1 MAYKDYIYPVVIPAA
16 HMKPEYRKMK
26 LTSKYILS
34 RIIGLSKRC
43 ELKQLRISNSLLKYE
58 VDLDH
63 NQISRA
69 FKELEDLKLIKI
81 DWKIG
86 CRRIV
91 NVLFDIDDLRVS
103 DTENQPDIKN
113 DTVNEMNSVQNEHS
127 SMHEMNS
134 VQNEHSS
141 MHEMNSVQNEQCTDR
156 TQNYVQNEHSS
167 MHETTTHKYEYK
179 KEEIDIYRESIYK
192 KILND
197 LSEGSI
203 SKIFMHDPATG
214 DQLDSYI
221 PFNYDPKE
229 AVDSEGNCLFTQE
242 PLDPEGYNLTQW
254 MATNITYLGE
264 LCLMGKYGDEC
275 FPIYAESLLKRWN
288 PKKAPLG
295 KFLNIAVPNDFKG
308 FKPRV
313 IDYVEQY
320 LGENVV
326 FPAIK
331 KIIKQRT
338 SPSKVLEVL
347 FNDYPQYFSA
357 VKHDMDFGR
366 YIYRLMYE
374 VIKGDCEDVYTPY
387 DSNRDFPTDEE
398 RAFDWGQ
405 QWFDAWSTDPQC
417 LNKEAQEIAL
427 GIKPLHKE
435 LYGKEV
441 MFDAFFD

>member
-1 MAYKDYIYPVVIPAA
+1 MNNEVYPVVIPDALLL
-16 HMKPEYRKMK
+16 PDIRK
-26 LTSKYILS
+26 LNGCAKYILF

-43 ELKQLRISNSLLKYE
+43 ENKQIRISNSLLKYE
-58 VDLDH
+58 MGYGPAVIRRSL
-63 NQISRA
+63 NR
-69 FKELEDLKLIKI
+69 LEDLKLIAVDK
-81 DWKIG
+81 KSG
-86 CRRIV
+86 CRRVI
-91 NVLFDIDDLRVS
+91 NVLFDIESLQNQQNIQPKAEEKVNKKDSDPNDHSSVIQKISDPTDQVIQSDTVS
-103 DTENQPDIKN
+103 DPKD
-113 DTVNEMNSVQNEHS
+113 HS
-127 SMHEMNS
+127 S
-134 VQNEHSS
+134 VIQKI
-141 MHEMNSVQNEQCTDR
+141 
-156 TQNYVQNEHSS
+156 
-167 MHETTTHKYEYK
+167 THNKEYK
-179 KEEIDIYRESIYK
+179 KEEIDIYRKSIYK

-214 DQLDSYI
+214 AQLDSYI
-221 PFNYDPKE
+221 LFEYDPKE

-242 PLDPEGYNLTQW
+242 PLDPEGYNLSQW

-326 FPAIK
+326 FPTIK

-338 SPSKVLEVL
+338 SPSKVLEFL
-347 FNDYPQYFSA
+347 FSDYPQYFSA

>member
-1 MAYKDYIYPVVIPAA
+1 MNNEVYPVVIPDALLL
-16 HMKPEYRKMK
+16 PDIRK
-26 LTSKYILS
+26 LNGCAKYILF

-43 ELKQLRISNSLLKYE
+43 ENKQIKISNSLLNYE
-58 VDLDH
+58 MGYGPAVIRRSL
-63 NQISRA
+63 NR
-69 FKELEDLKLIKI
+69 LEDLKLISVEQKN
-81 DWKIG
+81 G
-86 CRRIV
+86 CRRVI
-91 NVLFDIDDLRVS
+91 NVLFSIDSLKQKQDEMIQNDCDPNDHGSVIQKISDPTDHVIQSDTVS
-103 DTENQPDIKN
+103 DPKDHREVIQKI
-113 DTVNEMNSVQNEHS
+113 
-127 SMHEMNS
+127 
-134 VQNEHSS
+134 
-141 MHEMNSVQNEQCTDR
+141 
-156 TQNYVQNEHSS
+156 
-167 MHETTTHKYEYK
+167 THNKEYK

-242 PLDPEGYNLTQW
+242 PLDPEGYNLAQW

-347 FNDYPQYFSA
+347 FSDYPQYFSA

>member
-134 VQNEHSS
+134 VQNE
-141 MHEMNSVQNEQCTDR
+141 QCTDR

-214 DQLDSYI
+214 NQLESYI

-242 PLDPEGYNLTQW
+242 PLDPEGYNLSQW

-313 IDYVEQY
+313 LDYVSQY
-320 LGENVV
+320 LGEHMV
-326 FPAIK
+326 FPTIK

-338 SPSKVLEVL
+338 SPSKVLEIL
-347 FNDYPQYFSA
+347 FKDYSQYFSA
-357 VKHDMDFGR
+357 VKHDMDFGK

-374 VIKGDCEDVYTPY
+374 VIKSDCEDVYTPY

>member
-1 MAYKDYIYPVVIPAA
+1 MNNEVYPVVIPDALLL
-16 HMKPEYRKMK
+16 PDIRK
-26 LTSKYILS
+26 LNGCAKYILF

-43 ELKQLRISNSLLKYE
+43 ENKQIRISNSLLKYE
-58 VDLDH
+58 MGYGPAVIRKSLT
-63 NQISRA
+63 R
-69 FKELEDLKLIKI
+69 LEDLKLISVEQKN
-81 DWKIG
+81 G
-86 CRRIV
+86 CRRVI
-91 NVLFDIDDLRVS
+91 NVLFSIDSLKQKQDETVIQNDS
-103 DTENQPDIKN
+103 DPN
-113 DTVNEMNSVQNEHS
+113 DHS
-127 SMHEMNS
+127 SVIQMI
-134 VQNEHSS
+134 
-141 MHEMNSVQNEQCTDR
+141 
-156 TQNYVQNEHSS
+156 
-167 MHETTTHKYEYK
+167 THKYEYK
-179 KEEIDIYRESIYK
+179 KEEIDIYRKRIYK

-242 PLDPEGYNLTQW
+242 PLDPEGYNLAQW

-347 FNDYPQYFSA
+347 FKDYPQYFSA

>member
-1 MAYKDYIYPVVIPAA
+1 MNDEVYPVFIPTA
-16 HMKPEYRKMK
+16 HLKPEYRKMK

-43 ELKQLRISNSLLKYE
+43 ENKQVRISNSLLKYE
-58 VDLDH
+58 VGFSKP
-63 NQISRA
+63 QIIRA
-69 FKELEDLKLIKI
+69 FKELEDLNLIKVDLKKGARRVINILFTI
-81 DWKIG
+81 DELKASSSEL
-86 CRRIV
+86 
-91 NVLFDIDDLRVS
+91 N
-103 DTENQPDIKN
+103 TENSDN
-113 DTVNEMNSVQNEHS
+113 SNCVSNCERNVTRSGNETCTEYERNITRSGNET
-127 SMHEMNS
+127 
-134 VQNEHSS
+134 
-141 MHEMNSVQNEQCTDR
+141 CI
-156 TQNYVQNEHSS
+156 
-167 MHETTTHKYEYK
+167 HKYEYK

-242 PLDPEGYNLTQW
+242 PLDPEGYNLAQW

-264 LCLMGKYGDEC
+264 LCLMAKYGDEC

-347 FNDYPQYFSA
+347 FSDYPQYFSA

-374 VIKGDCEDVYTPY
+374 VIKSDCEDVYTPY
-387 DSNRDFPTDEE
+387 DSNRDFPTEEE
-398 RAFDWGQ
+398 RSFDWGQ

>member
-26 LTSKYILS
+26 LTSKYILF

-134 VQNEHSS
+134 VQNE
-141 MHEMNSVQNEQCTDR
+141 QCTDR

-179 KEEIDIYRESIYK
+179 IEEIDIYRESIYK

-242 PLDPEGYNLTQW
+242 PLDPEGYNLAQW

-264 LCLMGKYGDEC
+264 LYLMGKYGDEC

-347 FNDYPQYFSA
+347 FKDYPQYFSA

-387 DSNRDFPTDEE
+387 DSNRDFPTEEE

>member
-1 MAYKDYIYPVVIPAA
+1 MNNEVYPVVIPDALLL
-16 HMKPEYRKMK
+16 PDIRK
-26 LTSKYILS
+26 LNGCAKYILF

-43 ELKQLRISNSLLKYE
+43 ENKQIRISNSLLKYE
-58 VDLDH
+58 MGYGPAVIRRSL
-63 NQISRA
+63 NR
-69 FKELEDLKLIKI
+69 LEDLKLIAVDK
-81 DWKIG
+81 KSG
-86 CRRIV
+86 CRRVI
-91 NVLFDIDDLRVS
+91 NVLFDIESLQNQQNIQPKAEEKVNKKDSDPKDLGTVIQRDS
-103 DTENQPDIKN
+103 DPNDHVIQS
-113 DTVNEMNSVQNEHS
+113 DTVNDPNDHRSVIQS
-127 SMHEMNS
+127 
-134 VQNEHSS
+134 
-141 MHEMNSVQNEQCTDR
+141 D
-156 TQNYVQNEHSS
+156 
-167 MHETTTHKYEYK
+167 THNKEYK

-214 DQLDSYI
+214 NQLDSYI

-242 PLDPEGYNLTQW
+242 TLDPEGYNLAQW

-320 LGENVV
+320 LGENVIS
-326 FPAIK
+326 PTIK

-347 FNDYPQYFSA
+347 FSDYPQYFSA

-387 DSNRDFPTDEE
+387 DSNRDFPTEEE

>member
-1 MAYKDYIYPVVIPAA
+1 MTYKDYIYPVVIPAA

-43 ELKQLRISNSLLKYE
+43 ENKQVRISNSLLKYE

-134 VQNEHSS
+134 VQNE
-141 MHEMNSVQNEQCTDR
+141 QCTDR

-167 MHETTTHKYEYK
+167 MHETCIHKYEYK

-242 PLDPEGYNLTQW
+242 PLDPEGYNLAQW

-374 VIKGDCEDVYTPY
+374 VIKSDCEDVYTPY

>member
-1 MAYKDYIYPVVIPAA
+1 MNNEVYPVVIPDALLL
-16 HMKPEYRKMK
+16 PDIRK
-26 LTSKYILS
+26 LNGCAKYILF

-43 ELKQLRISNSLLKYE
+43 ENKQIKISNSLLNYE
-58 VDLDH
+58 MGYGPAVIRRSL
-63 NQISRA
+63 NR
-69 FKELEDLKLIKI
+69 LEDLKLISVEQKN
-81 DWKIG
+81 G
-86 CRRIV
+86 CRRVI
-91 NVLFDIDDLRVS
+91 NVLFSIDSLKQKQDKMIQNDCDPNDHGSVIQKISDPNDQVIQSDTVS
-103 DTENQPDIKN
+103 DPKD
-113 DTVNEMNSVQNEHS
+113 HS
-127 SMHEMNS
+127 S
-134 VQNEHSS
+134 VIKKI
-141 MHEMNSVQNEQCTDR
+141 
-156 TQNYVQNEHSS
+156 
-167 MHETTTHKYEYK
+167 THNKEYK

-197 LSEGSI
+197 LSDGSI

-242 PLDPEGYNLTQW
+242 PLDPEGYNLAQW

-347 FNDYPQYFSA
+347 FSDYPQYFSA

-374 VIKGDCEDVYTPY
+374 IIKGDCEDVYTPY
-387 DSNRDFPTDEE
+387 DSNRDFPTEEE

>member
-1 MAYKDYIYPVVIPAA
+1 MNNEVYPIVIPDALLL
-16 HMKPEYRKMK
+16 PDIRK
-26 LTSKYILS
+26 LNGCAKYILF

-43 ELKQLRISNSLLKYE
+43 ENKQVRISNSLLKYE
-58 VDLDH
+58 MGYGPAVIRRSL
-63 NQISRA
+63 NR
-69 FKELEDLKLIKI
+69 LEDLKLIAVDK
-81 DWKIG
+81 KSG
-86 CRRIV
+86 CRRVI
-91 NVLFDIDDLRVS
+91 NVLFDIESLQNQQNIQPKAEEKVNKKDSDPNDHSSVIQKISDPTDQVIQSDTVS
-103 DTENQPDIKN
+103 DLKD
-113 DTVNEMNSVQNEHS
+113 HS
-127 SMHEMNS
+127 S
-134 VQNEHSS
+134 VIQKI
-141 MHEMNSVQNEQCTDR
+141 
-156 TQNYVQNEHSS
+156 
-167 MHETTTHKYEYK
+167 THNKEYK

-242 PLDPEGYNLTQW
+242 PLDPEGYNLAQW

-326 FPAIK
+326 FPTIK

-347 FNDYPQYFSA
+347 FSDYPQYFSA

-435 LYGKEV
+435 LYSKEV

>member
-1 MAYKDYIYPVVIPAA
+1 MNNEVYPVVIPDALLL
-16 HMKPEYRKMK
+16 PDIRK
-26 LTSKYILS
+26 LNGCAKYILF

-43 ELKQLRISNSLLKYE
+43 ENKQIRISNSLLKYE
-58 VDLDH
+58 MGYGPAVIRRSL
-63 NQISRA
+63 NR
-69 FKELEDLKLIKI
+69 LEDLKLIAVDK
-81 DWKIG
+81 KSG
-86 CRRIV
+86 CRRVI
-91 NVLFDIDDLRVS
+91 NVLFDIESLQNQQNIQPKAEEKVNKKDSDPKDLGTVIQRDS
-103 DTENQPDIKN
+103 DPNDHVIQS
-113 DTVNEMNSVQNEHS
+113 DTVNDPNDHRSVIQS
-127 SMHEMNS
+127 
-134 VQNEHSS
+134 
-141 MHEMNSVQNEQCTDR
+141 D
-156 TQNYVQNEHSS
+156 
-167 MHETTTHKYEYK
+167 THNKEYK

-214 DQLDSYI
+214 NQLDSYI

-242 PLDPEGYNLTQW
+242 PLDPEGYNLAQW

-264 LCLMGKYGDEC
+264 LCLMAKYGDEC

-326 FPAIK
+326 FPTIK

-338 SPSKVLEVL
+338 SPSKVLEIL
-347 FNDYPQYFSA
+347 FSDYPQYFSA

-374 VIKGDCEDVYTPY
+374 VIKSDCEDVYTPY

>member
-1 MAYKDYIYPVVIPAA
+1 MNNEVYPIVIPDALLL
-16 HMKPEYRKMK
+16 PDIRK
-26 LTSKYILS
+26 LNGCAKYILF

-43 ELKQLRISNSLLKYE
+43 ENKQVRISNSLLKYE
-58 VDLDH
+58 MGYGPAVIRRSL
-63 NQISRA
+63 NR
-69 FKELEDLKLIKI
+69 LEDLKLIAVDK
-81 DWKIG
+81 KSG
-86 CRRIV
+86 CRRVI
-91 NVLFDIDDLRVS
+91 NVLFDIESLQNQQNIQPKAEEKVNKKDSDPNDHSSVIQKISDPTDQVIQSDTVS
-103 DTENQPDIKN
+103 DLKD
-113 DTVNEMNSVQNEHS
+113 HS
-127 SMHEMNS
+127 F
-134 VQNEHSS
+134 VIQKI
-141 MHEMNSVQNEQCTDR
+141 
-156 TQNYVQNEHSS
+156 
-167 MHETTTHKYEYK
+167 THNKEYK

-214 DQLDSYI
+214 AQLDSYI

-242 PLDPEGYNLTQW
+242 PLDPEGYNLAQW

-295 KFLNIAVPNDFKG
+295 KFLNISVPNDFKG

>member
-1 MAYKDYIYPVVIPAA
+1 MNDEVYPVFIPTA
-16 HMKPEYRKMK
+16 HLKPEYRKMK

-43 ELKQLRISNSLLKYE
+43 ENKQVRISNSLLKYE
-58 VDLDH
+58 VGFSKP
-63 NQISRA
+63 QIIRA
-69 FKELEDLKLIKI
+69 FKELEDLNLIKVDLKKGARRVINILFTI
-81 DWKIG
+81 DELKASSEL
-86 CRRIV
+86 
-91 NVLFDIDDLRVS
+91 N
-103 DTENQPDIKN
+103 TENSDN
-113 DTVNEMNSVQNEHS
+113 SNCVSNCERNVTRSGNETCTEYERNITRSGNET
-127 SMHEMNS
+127 
-134 VQNEHSS
+134 
-141 MHEMNSVQNEQCTDR
+141 CI
-156 TQNYVQNEHSS
+156 
-167 MHETTTHKYEYK
+167 HKYEYK

-242 PLDPEGYNLTQW
+242 PLEPEGYNLTQW

-326 FPAIK
+326 FPTIK

-347 FNDYPQYFSA
+347 FSDYPQYFSA
-357 VKHDMDFGR
+357 VKHDMNFGR

>member
-1 MAYKDYIYPVVIPAA
+1 MNNEVYPVVIPDALLL
-16 HMKPEYRKMK
+16 PDIRK
-26 LTSKYILS
+26 LNGCAKYILF

-43 ELKQLRISNSLLKYE
+43 ENKQIRISNSLLKYE
-58 VDLDH
+58 MGYGPAVIRRSL
-63 NQISRA
+63 NR
-69 FKELEDLKLIKI
+69 LEDLKLIAVDK
-81 DWKIG
+81 KSG
-86 CRRIV
+86 CRRVI
-91 NVLFDIDDLRVS
+91 NVLFDIESLQNQQNIQPKAEEKVNKKDSDPKDLGTVIQRDS
-103 DTENQPDIKN
+103 DPNDHVIQS
-113 DTVNEMNSVQNEHS
+113 DTVNDPNDHRSVIQS
-127 SMHEMNS
+127 
-134 VQNEHSS
+134 
-141 MHEMNSVQNEQCTDR
+141 D
-156 TQNYVQNEHSS
+156 
-167 MHETTTHKYEYK
+167 THNKEYK

-214 DQLDSYI
+214 NQLDSYI

-229 AVDSEGNCLFTQE
+229 AVDSEGNCLFTQD

-326 FPAIK
+326 FPTIK

-347 FNDYPQYFSA
+347 FSDYPQYFSA

>member
-134 VQNEHSS
+134 VQNE
-141 MHEMNSVQNEQCTDR
+141 QCTDR

-214 DQLDSYI
+214 AQQDSYI

-331 KIIKQRT
+331 KIIKQRN
-338 SPSKVLEVL
+338 SPSKVLDAIA
-347 FNDYPQYFSA
+347 FDYPQYFTA
-357 VKHDMDFGR
+357 VMHDMDLGR
-366 YIYRLMYE
+366 YLYRLMYE
-374 VIKGDCEDVYTPY
+374 VIKSDCEDVYTPY

-405 QWFDAWSTDPQC
+405 QWFEAWSTDPQC
-417 LNKEAQEIAL
+417 LNEEAQEIAL

>member
-1 MAYKDYIYPVVIPAA
+1 MNNEVYPVVIPDALLL
-16 HMKPEYRKMK
+16 PDIRK
-26 LTSKYILS
+26 LNGCAKYILF

-43 ELKQLRISNSLLKYE
+43 ENKQIRISNSLLKYE
-58 VDLDH
+58 MGYGPAVIRRSL
-63 NQISRA
+63 NR
-69 FKELEDLKLIKI
+69 LEDLKLIAVDK
-81 DWKIG
+81 KSG
-86 CRRIV
+86 CRRVI
-91 NVLFDIDDLRVS
+91 NVLFDIESLQNQQNIQPKAEEKVNKKDSDPNDLSSVIQKISDPTDQVIQSDTVS
-103 DTENQPDIKN
+103 DPKD
-113 DTVNEMNSVQNEHS
+113 HS
-127 SMHEMNS
+127 S
-134 VQNEHSS
+134 VIQKI
-141 MHEMNSVQNEQCTDR
+141 
-156 TQNYVQNEHSS
+156 
-167 MHETTTHKYEYK
+167 THNKEYK

-203 SKIFMHDPATG
+203 SKIFMHDPSTG

-229 AVDSEGNCLFTQE
+229 AVDSEGNCLFTKE
-242 PLDPEGYNLTQW
+242 LLDPEGYNLSQW

-347 FNDYPQYFSA
+347 FSDYPQYFSA

-405 QWFDAWSTDPQC
+405 QWFEAWSTDPQC

>member
-134 VQNEHSS
+134 VQNE
-141 MHEMNSVQNEQCTDR
+141 QCTDR

-179 KEEIDIYRESIYK
+179 IEEIDIYRKKVYR
-192 KILND
+192 KILKD

-203 SKIFMHDPATG
+203 EKLFMRDPETG
-214 DQLDSYI
+214 NQLDSYI

-242 PLDPEGYNLTQW
+242 PLDPEGYNLAQW

-347 FNDYPQYFSA
+347 FSDYPQYFSA

-417 LNKEAQEIAL
+417 LNEEAQEIAL

>member
-26 LTSKYILS
+26 LTSKYILF

-69 FKELEDLKLIKI
+69 FKELEDLNLIKI

-113 DTVNEMNSVQNEHS
+113 DTVNEMNSVQNE
-127 SMHEMNS
+127 
-134 VQNEHSS
+134 
-141 MHEMNSVQNEQCTDR
+141 QCTDR

-167 MHETTTHKYEYK
+167 VHETCIHKYEYK

-229 AVDSEGNCLFTQE
+229 AVDSEGDCLFTQE
-242 PLDPEGYNLTQW
+242 PLDPEGYNLAQW

-347 FNDYPQYFSA
+347 FKDYPQYFSA

-374 VIKGDCEDVYTPY
+374 VIKSDCEDVYTPY

-405 QWFDAWSTDPQC
+405 QWFDAWSTDPQG

>member
-1 MAYKDYIYPVVIPAA
+1 MNDEVYPVFIPTA
-16 HMKPEYRKMK
+16 HLKPEYRKMK

-43 ELKQLRISNSLLKYE
+43 ENKQVRISNSLLKYE
-58 VDLDH
+58 VGFSKP
-63 NQISRA
+63 QIIRA
-69 FKELEDLKLIKI
+69 FKELEDLNLIKVDLKKGARRVINILFTI
-81 DWKIG
+81 DELKASSEL
-86 CRRIV
+86 
-91 NVLFDIDDLRVS
+91 N
-103 DTENQPDIKN
+103 TENADN
-113 DTVNEMNSVQNEHS
+113 SNCVSNCERNVTRSGNET
-127 SMHEMNS
+127 
-134 VQNEHSS
+134 
-141 MHEMNSVQNEQCTDR
+141 CTDK
-156 TQNYVQNEHSS
+156 NKSGNETCTEYERNVTRSGN
-167 MHETTTHKYEYK
+167 ETCIHKYEYK

-214 DQLDSYI
+214 NQLDSYI

-242 PLDPEGYNLTQW
+242 PLDPEGYNLAQW

-313 IDYVEQY
+313 IDYVSQY
-320 LGENVV
+320 LGEHMV
-326 FPAIK
+326 FPTIK

-387 DSNRDFPTDEE
+387 DSNRDFPTEEE

>member
-134 VQNEHSS
+134 VQNE
-141 MHEMNSVQNEQCTDR
+141 QCTDR

-214 DQLDSYI
+214 NQLDSYI

-229 AVDSEGNCLFTQE
+229 AVDSEGNCLFTKE
-242 PLDPEGYNLTQW
+242 PLDPEGYNLAQW

-347 FNDYPQYFSA
+347 FSDYPQYFSA
-357 VKHDMDFGR
+357 VKHDMNFGR

>member
-1 MAYKDYIYPVVIPAA
+1 MNNEVYPVVIPDALLL
-16 HMKPEYRKMK
+16 PDIRK
-26 LTSKYILS
+26 LNGCAKYILF

-43 ELKQLRISNSLLKYE
+43 ENKQIRISNSLLKYE
-58 VDLDH
+58 MGYGPAVIRRSL
-63 NQISRA
+63 NR
-69 FKELEDLKLIKI
+69 LEDLKLIAVDK
-81 DWKIG
+81 KSG
-86 CRRIV
+86 CRRVI
-91 NVLFDIDDLRVS
+91 NVLFDIESLQNQQNIQPKAEEKVNKKDSDPNDHSSVIQKISDPTDQVIQSDTVS
-103 DTENQPDIKN
+103 DPKD
-113 DTVNEMNSVQNEHS
+113 HS
-127 SMHEMNS
+127 S
-134 VQNEHSS
+134 VIQKI
-141 MHEMNSVQNEQCTDR
+141 
-156 TQNYVQNEHSS
+156 
-167 MHETTTHKYEYK
+167 THNKEYK

-214 DQLDSYI
+214 NQLDSYI

-242 PLDPEGYNLTQW
+242 PLDPEGYNLAQW

-347 FNDYPQYFSA
+347 FSDYPQYFSA

>member
-1 MAYKDYIYPVVIPAA
+1 MNDEVYPVFIPTA
-16 HMKPEYRKMK
+16 HLKPEYRKMK

-43 ELKQLRISNSLLKYE
+43 ENKQVRISNSLLKYE
-58 VDLDH
+58 VGFSKP
-63 NQISRA
+63 QITRA
-69 FKELEDLKLIKI
+69 FKELEDLNLIKVDLKKGARRVINILFTI
-81 DWKIG
+81 DELKASSEL
-86 CRRIV
+86 
-91 NVLFDIDDLRVS
+91 N
-103 DTENQPDIKN
+103 TENSDNSNCVSNCERNITKSG
-113 DTVNEMNSVQNEHS
+113 NET
-127 SMHEMNS
+127 
-134 VQNEHSS
+134 
-141 MHEMNSVQNEQCTDR
+141 CTDK
-156 TQNYVQNEHSS
+156 NKSGNETCTEYERNITRSS
-167 MHETTTHKYEYK
+167 NKTCIHKYEYK

-197 LSEGSI
+197 LSEESI
-203 SKIFMHDPATG
+203 SKIFMHDPSTG

-221 PFNYDPKE
+221 PFEYDPKE

-242 PLDPEGYNLTQW
+242 PLDPEGYNLSQW

-264 LCLMGKYGDEC
+264 LCLMSKYGDEC

-326 FPAIK
+326 FPTIK

-347 FNDYPQYFSA
+347 FSDYPQYFSA
-357 VKHDMDFGR
+357 VKHDMNFGR

-441 MFDAFFD
+441 MFDAFFDY

>member
-1 MAYKDYIYPVVIPAA
+1 MTYKDYIYPVVIPAA

-26 LTSKYILS
+26 LTSKYILF

-69 FKELEDLKLIKI
+69 FKELEDLNLIKI

-134 VQNEHSS
+134 VQNE
-141 MHEMNSVQNEQCTDR
+141 QCTDR

-167 MHETTTHKYEYK
+167 MHETTIHKYEYK
-179 KEEIDIYRESIYK
+179 KEEIDIYRKRIYK

-242 PLDPEGYNLTQW
+242 PLDPEGYNLAQW

-264 LCLMGKYGDEC
+264 LCLMAKYGDEC

-326 FPAIK
+326 SPTIK

-338 SPSKVLEVL
+338 SPSKALEIL
-347 FNDYPQYFSA
+347 FSDYPQYFSA
-357 VKHDMDFGR
+357 VKHDMDLGR

>member
-1 MAYKDYIYPVVIPAA
+1 MNNEVYPVVIPDALLL
-16 HMKPEYRKMK
+16 PDIRK
-26 LTSKYILS
+26 LNGCAKYILF

-43 ELKQLRISNSLLKYE
+43 ENKQIRISNSLLKYE
-58 VDLDH
+58 MGYGPAVIRRSL
-63 NQISRA
+63 NR
-69 FKELEDLKLIKI
+69 LEDLKLIAVDK
-81 DWKIG
+81 KSG
-86 CRRIV
+86 CRRVI
-91 NVLFDIDDLRVS
+91 NVLFDIESLQNQQNIQPKAEEKVNKKDSDPNDHSSVIQKISDPTDQVIQSDTVS
-103 DTENQPDIKN
+103 DPKD
-113 DTVNEMNSVQNEHS
+113 HS
-127 SMHEMNS
+127 S
-134 VQNEHSS
+134 VIQKI
-141 MHEMNSVQNEQCTDR
+141 
-156 TQNYVQNEHSS
+156 
-167 MHETTTHKYEYK
+167 THNKEYK

-242 PLDPEGYNLTQW
+242 PLDPEGYNLAQW

-347 FNDYPQYFSA
+347 FSDYPQYFSA

>member
-1 MAYKDYIYPVVIPAA
+1 MNNEVYPVVIPDALLL
-16 HMKPEYRKMK
+16 PDIRK
-26 LTSKYILS
+26 LNGCAKYILF

-43 ELKQLRISNSLLKYE
+43 ENKQIRISNSLLKYE
-58 VDLDH
+58 MGYGPAVIRRSL
-63 NQISRA
+63 NR
-69 FKELEDLKLIKI
+69 LEDLKLIAVDK
-81 DWKIG
+81 KSG
-86 CRRIV
+86 CRRVI
-91 NVLFDIDDLRVS
+91 NVLFDIESLQNQQNIQPKAEEKVNKKDSDPNDHSSVIQKISDPTDQVIQSDTVS
-103 DTENQPDIKN
+103 DPKD
-113 DTVNEMNSVQNEHS
+113 HS
-127 SMHEMNS
+127 S
-134 VQNEHSS
+134 VIQKI
-141 MHEMNSVQNEQCTDR
+141 
-156 TQNYVQNEHSS
+156 
-167 MHETTTHKYEYK
+167 THNKEYK

-203 SKIFMHDPATG
+203 SKIFMHDPSTG

-221 PFNYDPKE
+221 PFNYDPKD
-229 AVDSEGNCLFTQE
+229 AVDSEGNCLFTKE
-242 PLDPEGYNLTQW
+242 PLDPEGYNLSQW

-264 LCLMGKYGDEC
+264 LCLIGKYGDEC

-338 SPSKVLEVL
+338 SPSKVLEFL
-347 FNDYPQYFSA
+347 FSDYSQYFSA
-357 VKHDMDFGR
+357 VKHDMNFGR

>member
-1 MAYKDYIYPVVIPAA
+1 MNNEVYPVVIPDALLL
-16 HMKPEYRKMK
+16 PDIRK
-26 LTSKYILS
+26 LNGCAKYILF

-43 ELKQLRISNSLLKYE
+43 ENKQIRISNSLLKYE
-58 VDLDH
+58 MGYGPAVIRRSL
-63 NQISRA
+63 NR
-69 FKELEDLKLIKI
+69 LEDLKLIAVDK
-81 DWKIG
+81 KSG
-86 CRRIV
+86 CRRVI
-91 NVLFDIDDLRVS
+91 NVLFDIESLQNQQNIQPKAEEKVNKKDSDPKDLGTVIQRDS
-103 DTENQPDIKN
+103 DPNDHVIQS
-113 DTVNEMNSVQNEHS
+113 DTVNDPNDHRSVIQS
-127 SMHEMNS
+127 
-134 VQNEHSS
+134 
-141 MHEMNSVQNEQCTDR
+141 D
-156 TQNYVQNEHSS
+156 
-167 MHETTTHKYEYK
+167 THNKEYK

-214 DQLDSYI
+214 NQLDSYI

-242 PLDPEGYNLTQW
+242 PLDPEGYNLAQW

-264 LCLMGKYGDEC
+264 LCLMAKYGDEC

-347 FNDYPQYFSA
+347 FSDYPQYFSA

-374 VIKGDCEDVYTPY
+374 VIKSDCEDVYTPY
-387 DSNRDFPTDEE
+387 DSNRDFPTEEE
-398 RAFDWGQ
+398 RSFDWGQ

>member
-1 MAYKDYIYPVVIPAA
+1 MNNEVYPVVIPDALLL
-16 HMKPEYRKMK
+16 PDIRK
-26 LTSKYILS
+26 LNGCAKYILF

-43 ELKQLRISNSLLKYE
+43 ENKQIRISNSLLKYE
-58 VDLDH
+58 MGYGPAVIRRSL
-63 NQISRA
+63 NR
-69 FKELEDLKLIKI
+69 LEDLKLIAVDK
-81 DWKIG
+81 KSG
-86 CRRIV
+86 CRRVI
-91 NVLFDIDDLRVS
+91 NVLFDIESLQNQQNIQPKAEEKVNKKDSDPNDLSSVIQKISDPTDQVIQSDTVS
-103 DTENQPDIKN
+103 DPKD
-113 DTVNEMNSVQNEHS
+113 HS
-127 SMHEMNS
+127 S
-134 VQNEHSS
+134 VIQKI
-141 MHEMNSVQNEQCTDR
+141 
-156 TQNYVQNEHSS
+156 
-167 MHETTTHKYEYK
+167 THNKEYK

-203 SKIFMHDPATG
+203 SKIFMHDPSTG

-229 AVDSEGNCLFTQE
+229 AVDSEGNCLFTKE
-242 PLDPEGYNLTQW
+242 PLDPEGYNLSQW

-347 FNDYPQYFSA
+347 FSDYPQYFSA

-405 QWFDAWSTDPQC
+405 QWFEAWSTDPQC

>member
-1 MAYKDYIYPVVIPAA
+1 MTYKDYIYPVVIPAA

-43 ELKQLRISNSLLKYE
+43 ENKQVRISNSLLKYE

-134 VQNEHSS
+134 VQNE
-141 MHEMNSVQNEQCTDR
+141 QCTDR

-167 MHETTTHKYEYK
+167 MHETCIHKYEYK
-179 KEEIDIYRESIYK
+179 KEEIDIYRERIYK

-242 PLDPEGYNLTQW
+242 PLDPEGYNLAQW

-264 LCLMGKYGDEC
+264 LCLMAKYGDEC

-320 LGENVV
+320 LGENVIS
-326 FPAIK
+326 PAIK

-347 FNDYPQYFSA
+347 FSDYPQYFSA

-417 LNKEAQEIAL
+417 LNEEAQKIAL

>member
-1 MAYKDYIYPVVIPAA
+1 MNNEVYPIVIPDALLL
-16 HMKPEYRKMK
+16 PDIRK
-26 LTSKYILS
+26 LNGCAKYILF
-34 RIIGLSKRC
+34 RIISLSKRC
-43 ELKQLRISNSLLKYE
+43 KNKQIKISNSLLKYE
-58 VDLDH
+58 MGYGPAVIRRSL
-63 NQISRA
+63 NR
-69 FKELEDLKLIKI
+69 LEDLKLIAVDK
-81 DWKIG
+81 KSG
-86 CRRIV
+86 CRRVI
-91 NVLFDIDDLRVS
+91 NVLFDIESLQNQQNIQPKAEEKVNKKDSDPKDHREVIQRDSDPNDHVIQSDTVS
-103 DTENQPDIKN
+103 DPKD
-113 DTVNEMNSVQNEHS
+113 HS
-127 SMHEMNS
+127 S
-134 VQNEHSS
+134 VIQKI
-141 MHEMNSVQNEQCTDR
+141 
-156 TQNYVQNEHSS
+156 
-167 MHETTTHKYEYK
+167 THNKEYK

-242 PLDPEGYNLTQW
+242 PLDPEGYNLAQW

-357 VKHDMDFGR
+357 VKHDMDFGK

-374 VIKGDCEDVYTPY
+374 VIKSDCEDVYTPY

-441 MFDAFFD
+441 MFDAFFN

>member
-1 MAYKDYIYPVVIPAA
+1 MNDEVYPVFIPTA
-16 HMKPEYRKMK
+16 HLKPEYRKMK

-43 ELKQLRISNSLLKYE
+43 ENKQVRISNSLLKYE
-58 VDLDH
+58 VGFSKP
-63 NQISRA
+63 QIIRA
-69 FKELEDLKLIKI
+69 FKELEDLNLIKVDLKKGARRVINILFTI
-81 DWKIG
+81 DELKASSSEL
-86 CRRIV
+86 
-91 NVLFDIDDLRVS
+91 N
-103 DTENQPDIKN
+103 TENSDN
-113 DTVNEMNSVQNEHS
+113 SNCVSNCERNVTRSGNETCTEYERNITRSGNET
-127 SMHEMNS
+127 
-134 VQNEHSS
+134 
-141 MHEMNSVQNEQCTDR
+141 CI
-156 TQNYVQNEHSS
+156 
-167 MHETTTHKYEYK
+167 HKYEYK

-242 PLDPEGYNLTQW
+242 PLDPEGYNLAQW

-347 FNDYPQYFSA
+347 FKDYPQYFSA

-374 VIKGDCEDVYTPY
+374 VIKNDCEDVYTPY

>member
-1 MAYKDYIYPVVIPAA
+1 MNNEVYPIVIPDALLL
-16 HMKPEYRKMK
+16 PDIRK
-26 LTSKYILS
+26 LNGCAKYILF

-43 ELKQLRISNSLLKYE
+43 ENKQVRISNSLLKYE
-58 VDLDH
+58 MGYGPAVIRRSL
-63 NQISRA
+63 NR
-69 FKELEDLKLIKI
+69 LEDLKLIAVDK
-81 DWKIG
+81 KSG
-86 CRRIV
+86 CRRVI
-91 NVLFDIDDLRVS
+91 NVLFDIESLQNQQNIQPKAEEKVNKKDSDPNDHSSVIQKISDPTDQVIQSDTVS
-103 DTENQPDIKN
+103 DLKD
-113 DTVNEMNSVQNEHS
+113 HS
-127 SMHEMNS
+127 S
-134 VQNEHSS
+134 VIQKI
-141 MHEMNSVQNEQCTDR
+141 
-156 TQNYVQNEHSS
+156 
-167 MHETTTHKYEYK
+167 THNKEYK

-242 PLDPEGYNLTQW
+242 PLDPEGYNLAQW

-347 FNDYPQYFSA
+347 FSDYPQYFSA

>member
-1 MAYKDYIYPVVIPAA
+1 MNNEVYPVVIPDALLL
-16 HMKPEYRKMK
+16 PDIRK
-26 LTSKYILS
+26 LNGCAKYILF

-43 ELKQLRISNSLLKYE
+43 ENKQIRISNSLLKYE
-58 VDLDH
+58 MGYGPAVIRRSL
-63 NQISRA
+63 NR
-69 FKELEDLKLIKI
+69 LEDLKLIAVDK
-81 DWKIG
+81 KSG
-86 CRRIV
+86 CRRVI
-91 NVLFDIDDLRVS
+91 NVLFDIESLQNQQNIQPKAEEKVNKKDSDPNDLSSVIQKISDPTDQVIQSDTVS
-103 DTENQPDIKN
+103 DPKD
-113 DTVNEMNSVQNEHS
+113 HS
-127 SMHEMNS
+127 S
-134 VQNEHSS
+134 VIQKI
-141 MHEMNSVQNEQCTDR
+141 
-156 TQNYVQNEHSS
+156 
-167 MHETTTHKYEYK
+167 THNKEYK

-203 SKIFMHDPATG
+203 SKIFMHDPSTG

-229 AVDSEGNCLFTQE
+229 AVDSEGNCLFTKE
-242 PLDPEGYNLTQW
+242 PLDPEGYNLSQW

-347 FNDYPQYFSA
+347 FSDYPQYFSA

-387 DSNRDFPTDEE
+387 DSNHDFPTDEE

-405 QWFDAWSTDPQC
+405 QWFEAWSTDPQC

>member
-1 MAYKDYIYPVVIPAA
+1 MNDEVYPVFIPTA
-16 HMKPEYRKMK
+16 HLKPEYRKMK

-43 ELKQLRISNSLLKYE
+43 ENKQVRISNSLLKYE
-58 VDLDH
+58 VGFSKP
-63 NQISRA
+63 QIIRA
-69 FKELEDLKLIKI
+69 FKELEDLNLIKVDLKKGARRVINILFTI
-81 DWKIG
+81 DELKASSEL
-86 CRRIV
+86 
-91 NVLFDIDDLRVS
+91 N
-103 DTENQPDIKN
+103 TENSDNSNCVSNCEQNVTRSGNETCTDKN
-113 DTVNEMNSVQNEHS
+113 KSGNEMLPEREQNVTRS
-127 SMHEMNS
+127 G
-134 VQNEHSS
+134 NET
-141 MHEMNSVQNEQCTDR
+141 C
-156 TQNYVQNEHSS
+156 
-167 MHETTTHKYEYK
+167 THKYEYK

-214 DQLDSYI
+214 AQLDSYI

-229 AVDSEGNCLFTQE
+229 AVDSEGNCLFTKE
-242 PLDPEGYNLTQW
+242 PLDPEGYNLAQW

-347 FNDYPQYFSA
+347 FKDYPQYFSA

-387 DSNRDFPTDEE
+387 DSNRDFPTEEE

>member
-1 MAYKDYIYPVVIPAA
+1 MNNEVYPIVIPDALLL
-16 HMKPEYRKMK
+16 PDIRK
-26 LTSKYILS
+26 LNGCAKYILF

-43 ELKQLRISNSLLKYE
+43 ENKQVRISNSLLKYE
-58 VDLDH
+58 MGYGPAVIRRSL
-63 NQISRA
+63 NR
-69 FKELEDLKLIKI
+69 LEDLKLIAVDK
-81 DWKIG
+81 KSG

-91 NVLFDIDDLRVS
+91 NVLFDIESLQNQQNIQPKAEEKVNKKDSDPNDHSSVIQKISDPTDQVIQSDTVS
-103 DTENQPDIKN
+103 DLKD
-113 DTVNEMNSVQNEHS
+113 HS
-127 SMHEMNS
+127 S
-134 VQNEHSS
+134 VIQKI
-141 MHEMNSVQNEQCTDR
+141 
-156 TQNYVQNEHSS
+156 
-167 MHETTTHKYEYK
+167 THKYEYK
-179 KEEIDIYRESIYK
+179 IEEIDIYRKKVYR
-192 KILND
+192 KILKD

-203 SKIFMHDPATG
+203 EKIFMHDPATG

-242 PLDPEGYNLTQW
+242 PLDPEGYNLSQW

-326 FPAIK
+326 SPTIK

-338 SPSKVLEVL
+338 SPSKVLEIL
-347 FNDYPQYFSA
+347 FKDYPQYFSA

-441 MFDAFFD
+441 MFDDFFD

>member
-1 MAYKDYIYPVVIPAA
+1 MNNEVYPIVIPDALLL
-16 HMKPEYRKMK
+16 PDIRK
-26 LTSKYILS
+26 LNGCAKYILF

-43 ELKQLRISNSLLKYE
+43 ENKQVRISNSLLKYE
-58 VDLDH
+58 MGYGPAVIRRSL
-63 NQISRA
+63 NR
-69 FKELEDLKLIKI
+69 LEDLKLIAVDK
-81 DWKIG
+81 KSG
-86 CRRIV
+86 CRRVI
-91 NVLFDIDDLRVS
+91 NVLFDIESLQDQQNIQPKAEEKVNKKDSDPNDHSSVIQKISDPTDQVIQSDTVS
-103 DTENQPDIKN
+103 DLKD
-113 DTVNEMNSVQNEHS
+113 HS
-127 SMHEMNS
+127 S
-134 VQNEHSS
+134 VIQKI
-141 MHEMNSVQNEQCTDR
+141 
-156 TQNYVQNEHSS
+156 
-167 MHETTTHKYEYK
+167 THNKEYK

-214 DQLDSYI
+214 NQLDSYI

-242 PLDPEGYNLTQW
+242 PLDPEGYNLAQW

-326 FPAIK
+326 FPTIK

-347 FNDYPQYFSA
+347 FSDYPQYFSA